1 MQSVTSMQDELEWP
15 PFQRRKKEL
24 KAVLFY
30 QILHDEVD
38 VTLPLQKAPRETEHR
53 YIVPQSRT
61 NSHLH
66 SFYPS
71 TVRVWNNLPSVTAK
85 AETAETFKSMVKML
99 DQI

>member
-38 VTLPLQKAPRETEHR
+38 VTLPLQKAPRETDRASLHR
-53 YIVPQSRT
+53 ATI
-61 NSHLH
+61 SHKF
-66 SFYPS
+66 SFAFILS
-71 TVRVWNNLPSVTAK
+71 
-85 AETAETFKSMVKML
+85 
-99 DQI
+99 IHC